1 MKNELGSENYFVL
14 YSDCIPVR
22 GSIRSAIY
30 DLTRHELILFPT
42 SYFDILTHLI
52 KHPLRT
58 TLDQLKKHP
67 LKQTIKSFIKFLEDN
82 ELGTTTTDPSV
93 FVPIEVSWDHPA
105 QIHNAITG
113 IRRMNAPIRPSSS
126 SIVQESVAKCEVVH
140 TSVKIFPRIVGQA
153 SAIVWFLGF
162 HDKKP

>member
-1 MKNELGSENYFVL
+1 VAAGWLLENRMPLGSN
-14 YSDCIPVR
+14 
-22 GSIRSAIY
+22 SA
-30 DLTRHELILFPT
+30 
-42 SYFDILTHLI
+42 
-52 KHPLRT
+52 
-58 TLDQLKKHP
+58 
-67 LKQTIKSFIKFLEDN
+67 
-82 ELGTTTTDPSV
+82 
-93 FVPIEVSWDHPA
+93 
-105 QIHNAITG
+105 G